1 MTLPFA
7 VTQLGLEARHALSV
21 AMTDSASLAG
31 DDALGCDRTA
41 QQQVRWRKAEGRR
54 QKAKAELEVLL
65 NQGSGDLPCSNL
77 TAAGDRAAKLMSAR
91 FKNYPQYRSPITVGR
106 G

>member
-7 VTQLGLEARHALSV
+7 VAQLGLEACHALSV
-21 AMTDSASLAG
+21 AMTDFASLAG

-54 QKAKAELEVLL
+54 RKAELEVLL

>member
-7 VTQLGLEARHALSV
+7 VAQLGLEARHALLV

-54 QKAKAELEVLL
+54 REAELEVLL